1 MARKLILGIVILALV
16 ALAPLSCT
24 EPKSEPEGGS
34 ISSLG
39 PLGIRDPDI
48 ALEYGILGYLD
59 VTLPPD
65 SPKALSISR
74 GEEANI
80 TILLHF
86 VSHIPELTEVEVNID
101 PKDDPL
107 RMGQCYHIEDAEGK
121 VIKRGVITI
130 NDLIS
135 YNPSGNITIK
145 AGETLPVT
153 MTIRVPADLPEGIM
167 PASIPLGAVG
177 ITADVFVLSDIGKLK
192 VTICG

>member
-34 ISSLG
+34 IPSLV
-39 PLGIRDPDI
+39 PLDICDPDI

-86 VSHIPELTEVEVNID
+86 VSHIPELTEIEVNID
-101 PKDDPL
+101 PKDDHYKV
-107 RMGQCYHIEDAEGK
+107 GQYYHIEDAEGNI
-121 VIKRGVITI
+121 VGRGLIIT
-130 NDLIS
+130 NDLVS
-135 YNPSGNITIK
+135 YNPSGTIVMR
-145 AGETLPVT
+145 ANETLPIT